1 MSTVDALRRTGTLR
15 RGALLGIV
23 TLIYVFLLVPVAI
36 VILTSFTARTFPAIP
51 YDGLSLEWYVALMT
65 DSRLLGALFTSF
77 VVATGAAFLSVVFG
91 TVAAIGF
98 VRAEFPYKQ
107 QLSTIMLL
115 PMIISPVITGIA
127 LIRYFG
133 QINVDAGYP
142 ALIVG
147 HSILGVPYVF
157 LLVRSEL
164 ITFDA
169 NLEHAS
175 RVLGADSTVTFAN
188 VTAPIISPAL
198 LSGFFVAFVVSFGE
212 FTATQFLIAPG
223 TSTVPVEIYSMLR
236 TGLTP
241 TINALSTVLV
251 LVMVVAAL
259 LSRYLER

>member
-1 MSTVDALRRTGTLR
+1 MSTIGSLKRMGLLR
-15 RGALLGIV
+15 RGALLGAIS
-23 TLIYVFLLVPVAI
+23 LIYVFLLVPVAI
-36 VILTSFTARTFPAIP
+36 VVLTSFTERSFPAIP
-51 YDGLSLEWYVALMT
+51 YDGVSLQWYVALIT
-65 DSRLLGALFTSF
+65 DGQLLGALFTSF
-77 VVATGAAFLSVVFG
+77 VVAIGAAVLAVIFG

-98 VRAEFPYKQ
+98 VRADFPYKQ

-142 ALIVG
+142 SLIVG

-164 ITFDA
+164 VTFDQD
-169 NLEHAS
+169 LEKAS

-198 LSGFFVAFVVSFGE
+198 LSGFFVAFIVSFGE

-241 TINALSTVLV
+241 EINALSTVLV
-251 LVMVVAAL
+251 AVIVVAAL
-259 LSRYLER
+259 LSRYLE